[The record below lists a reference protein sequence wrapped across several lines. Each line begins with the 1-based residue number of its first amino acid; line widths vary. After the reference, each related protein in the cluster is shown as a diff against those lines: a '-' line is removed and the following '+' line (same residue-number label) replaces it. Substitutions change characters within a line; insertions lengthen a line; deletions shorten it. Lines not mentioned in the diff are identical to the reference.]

1 MNDIGF
7 EDEINLNA
15 LIGSKKNRAVSF
27 NCKSLATVRSML
39 GTNLVINTTP
49 RTLISTNQA
58 KKAPA

>member
-27 NCKSLATVRSML
+27 LCDEYEDVSDQ
-39 GTNLVINTTP
+39 NLVINTTP